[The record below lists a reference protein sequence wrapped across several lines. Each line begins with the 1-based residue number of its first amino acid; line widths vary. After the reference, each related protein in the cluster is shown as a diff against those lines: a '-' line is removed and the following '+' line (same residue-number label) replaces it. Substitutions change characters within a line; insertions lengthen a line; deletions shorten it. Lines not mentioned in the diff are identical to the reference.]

1 MHRVHIQEVLKF
13 FWIIQKIRL
22 IISKKIFV
30 IVLQV
35 IATTPQKWYTTW
47 KMPQYGDFVVSSPAS
62 PRTERKN
69 YAIVGKSK
77 KKYYFNLLIFRWSTN
92 LNLTTPSI
100 CCFLRPT
107 VCHAQY
113 YRNCT
118 SCGHDY
124 WHTYAK
130 WFSFFK
136 NILLGCW

>member
-1 MHRVHIQEVLKF
+1 MHRVHIQEVLKY

-47 KMPQYGDFVVSSPAS
+47 KMPQYGDFVASSPAS

-92 LNLTTPSI
+92 LNLTTPSLSLFTSNCLSCAVVQELYILWPSLLTHI
-100 CCFLRPT
+100 CKMIFI
-107 VCHAQY
+107 
-113 YRNCT
+113 
-118 SCGHDY
+118 
-124 WHTYAK
+124 
-130 WFSFFK
+130 F
-136 NILLGCW
+136 